1 MFKKLLGK
9 FINDNKAVTAS
20 LVPLYAIKAEGFV
33 FPFSLADTQDNW
45 LITSCLEQLHEEDYV
60 SHWSDCWFISW
71 DDFYRILN
79 NEDYASSLAI
89 FSFPQQRNLTAHL
102 AATGSISD
110 DTFRVFID
118 KWTLPDDYRPVEI
131 TSQGA
136 SFSSPEGTFVLSE
149 ENWQLLDSLQ
159 QLRLQQR
166 QTPGETVNQTGWA
179 KIRRQ
184 AKKAGAKLDDY
195 LAKTIVIR
203 PESLQLKL
211 RKSLVADTRV
221 LEIEPVFDEQPAKW
235 LQSFDRTQQVQDRY
249 RVLGDDGE
257 LSHVILS
264 PEVKDVLTSVHAITG
279 RRVAGDDAL
288 SFVRN
293 PYTWIGEDASQV
305 LDPEVYEQNLQD
317 AGIYFY
323 DFRLEPRVEENMQ
336 VESVSLILIPRTEQ
350 PVPDETYVFNR
361 PIELAALITELE
373 QKLAAHLPAGVWQ
386 GYDLELSRFTQDELQ
401 EYQALLEGWQQ
412 QAAGLNFSHVLD
424 LNKYSD
430 RVIGIGEFEKISSPY
445 LVKSESENWLPDNL
459 VKEMYEA
466 MFSGWDLDNHQ
477 HFHELETR
485 LEDAKAS
492 DAPEVAMPWND
503 NLLPREEAEVFHEKW
518 KKKIDAETSIT
529 ANTEPVS
536 RAVLLIEQNI
546 EQALYVKQRRT
557 SLLEAH
563 LAEAELPMILK
574 DSIQLREHQCKG
586 VAWLQQLYLKSPTET
601 TGCLLADDMGLGKTL
616 QILTFLIWHR
626 ERFPDAP
633 PSLIVAPVSLLD
645 NWEREVGNFFLREQV
660 SILKLY
666 GNELREKKCAKESIP
681 FELKSKGIKNLLQN
695 DWVGE
700 AQIVLTTYETLRDQ
714 EFSLARQPWSI
725 MVCDEAQKIKNPAA
739 LITQSAKAI
748 QAQFKVA
755 CTGTPVEN
763 TLVDLW
769 CLFDFVQPGL
779 LGALNNFGKDFLRPI
794 EQQSDDKVLESLRK
808 LIEPQTLRRT
818 KEEVAKDLPEKIED
832 KSCKHLSM
840 LPLQRDLYTHSVVS
854 WQNQQEISE
863 GLAQRGAGMLGLLHR
878 LKLICA
884 WPYSVSADL
893 RLRNDAPKVKWLLDT
908 LNNIRQ
914 SSDDK
919 VIIFTELRD
928 IQRELQHLVS
938 QHFGF
943 KPFIING
950 DTSTKSGSDQNRQSL
965 IDNFQSSPGFNVIIL
980 STIAVGFGVNVQ
992 KANHVIHFTR
1002 CWNPAKEDQATDRA
1016 YRIGQQKDVY
1026 VYYPTVRD
1034 SQLMTF
1040 EETLDELL
1048 NRRRALAR
1056 DMLKASTDLTAAD
1069 FEAVLTRANTN

>member
-9 FINDNKAVTAS
+9 FIKENTSLPAS
-20 LVPLYAIKAEGFV
+20 FVPLYVMKEEGFS
-33 FPFSLADTQDNW
+33 FPFSLADSEDNW
-45 LITSCLEQLHEEDYV
+45 PVASCLEQLHEEDYV
-60 SHWSDCWFISW
+60 SHWSDCWFLSW
-71 DDFYRILN
+71 DDFYRIRKN
-79 NEDYASSLAI
+79 DDYASSLAI
-89 FSFPQQRNLTAHL
+89 FAFPPQRNLTAHL

-118 KWTLPDDYRPVEI
+118 KWTQPDDYRPVGI
-131 TSQGA
+131 TCTGA
-136 SFSSPEGTFVLSE
+136 SFSSAEGTFVLSE
-149 ENWQLLDSLQ
+149 ENWQLLDALQ

-166 QTPGETVNQTGWA
+166 QTPGETVNQTSWA

-211 RKSLVADTRV
+211 RKSLVVDTPV
-221 LEIEPVFDEQPAKW
+221 LEIDPVFDEQPANW
-235 LQSFDRTQQVQDRY
+235 LQIFDRTQQVQDRY
-249 RVLGDDGE
+249 RVLGDDGV
-257 LSHVILS
+257 LNHVILS

-293 PYTWIGEDASQV
+293 PYTWIGEEASQV
-305 LDPEVYEQNLQD
+305 LDPDVYEQNLQD

-323 DFRLEPRVEENMQ
+323 DFRLEPQIDENRQ
-336 VESVSLILIPRTEQ
+336 IASVTLFLSPRTEQ
-350 PVPDETYVFNR
+350 SVPDETYIFKR
-361 PIELAALITELE
+361 PGELAALLSELE
-373 QKLAAHLPAGVWQ
+373 QKLAAQLPAGVWQ
-386 GYDLELSRFTQDELQ
+386 GYDLELSRFSQEELQ
-401 EYQALLEGWQQ
+401 GYQALLENWQQ
-412 QAAGLNFSHVLD
+412 QAAGMNFTHVLD

-445 LVKSESENWLPDNL
+445 LVKSESEKWLPENL
-459 VKEMYEA
+459 AQEMCEV

-477 HFHELETR
+477 HFQELEER
-485 LEDAKAS
+485 LEEAKAT

-503 NLLPREEAEVFHEKW
+503 NLLPREEAEIFHDKW
-518 KKKIDAETSIT
+518 KKKIDGETNDGVSS
-529 ANTEPVS
+529 EPVS

-546 EQALYVKQRRT
+546 EQALYVKQRRD
-557 SLLEAH
+557 SLLGAH
-563 LAEAELPMILK
+563 QAEVELPMILK
-574 DSIQLREHQCKG
+574 TSIQLREHQRKG

-601 TGCLLADDMGLGKTL
+601 AGCLLADDMGLGKTL

-666 GNELREKKCAKESIP
+666 GNELKAKKCAKESIP
-681 FELKSKGIKNLLQN
+681 QALKSKGIKNLLQN
-695 DWVGE
+695 DWVGD
-700 AQIVLTTYETLRDQ
+700 AHIVLTTYETLRDQ

-779 LGALNNFGKDFLRPI
+779 LGALNNFGKDYLRPI
-794 EQQSDDKVLESLRK
+794 EQQNDNAVLESLRK

-818 KEEVAKDLPEKIED
+818 KEEVAKDLPDKIED
-832 KSCKHLSM
+832 QYCKQLNM

-863 GLAQRGAGMLGLLHR
+863 GLDQRGSGMLGLLHR

-893 RLRNDAPKVKWLLDT
+893 RLRNDAPKVKWLLET
-908 LNNIRQ
+908 LNTIRQ

-928 IQRELQHLVS
+928 IQRELQHLIA

-965 IDNFQSSPGFNVIIL
+965 IDAFQSTPGFNVIIL

-1056 DMLKASTDLTAAD
+1056 DMLKGASDLTAAD
-1069 FEAVLTRANTN
+1069 FEAVLAGAPPT